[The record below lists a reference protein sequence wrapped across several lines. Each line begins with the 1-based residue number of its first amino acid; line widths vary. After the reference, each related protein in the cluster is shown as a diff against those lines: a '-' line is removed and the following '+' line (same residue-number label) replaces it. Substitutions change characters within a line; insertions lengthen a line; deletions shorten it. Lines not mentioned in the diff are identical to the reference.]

1 MISTLCT
8 DVRFQLQCTSHWT
21 RKSIF
26 FFPFPLLEIWDLSSP
41 YVLTKSDANCFGDFS
56 HFRVTVEIGK
66 WNFEKLVFFALELLG
81 NRYEDIF
88 LNGNYGL
95 LFLQLLMIFWQKF
108 REIIVFTLEIESN
121 YFKSNFTKY
130 LPIRREFSVLQH
142 WEKYF

>member
-56 HFRVTVEIGK
+56 HFRVTVKIGK
-66 WNFEKLVFFALELLG
+66 WNFEKLVFFFFFRIIGKSIWRYNSKWKFWTIIPTTFNDILTKIPWNHRFHFR
-81 NRYEDIF
+81 NRIR
-88 LNGNYGL
+88 
-95 LFLQLLMIFWQKF
+95 LFQKSIS
-108 REIIVFTLEIESN
+108 RN
-121 YFKSNFTKY
+121 
-130 LPIRREFSVLQH
+130 R
-142 WEKYF
+142 